1 MRTARQ
7 RLAALALAGCAL
19 ACGGRLERAA
29 PSDSSPAVGAGA
41 GVAAESE
48 VTGDDP
54 VDGAFSSEAE
64 RTRAMEAQAADLK
77 QHYDEAM
84 AGAASEEEKIRAYQ
98 EFEQGRQEL
107 NEMSE
112 SDLGEGDDAYAP
124 PPES

>member
-1 MRTARQ
+1 MRIARP
-7 RLAALALAGCAL
+7 RLAALALAACAL

-29 PSDSSPAVGAGA
+29 PADSSSAGGAGT
-41 GVAAESE
+41 GVAAEPE
-48 VTGDDP
+48 VAADDP

-64 RTRAMEAQAADLK
+64 RSRAMEAQAADL
-77 QHYDEAM
+77 QQRYEEAIAD
-84 AGAASEEEKIRAYQ
+84 AGSEEEKIRAYQ

-124 PPES
+124 PPAN